1 MHLLDIKA
9 NTLSTEYPCWLLQG
23 VLLQGYL
30 YVTSKHICF
39 YAYLPKK
46 AVSLGSWPALDGTPL
61 TIYQHEATKSGYLSK
76 AGKRNPKYNRYWF
89 RLKGDVFSYFHDPRN
104 TYFPKGQIDLRYGI
118 SASVTDKNKSGTH
131 FIIETDHRTY
141 YLRADS
147 AESAKDWVNCLNRV
161 IFRSHNDG
169 DSVKISLPIENVI
182 DIEETQSLEFA
193 DTAKIRVIDNDE
205 TYAIDEVSWMFSFCI
220 LSLTSLVLLFIFQ
233 PRQRG
238 HFGPQDSHR

>member
-1 MHLLDIKA
+1 M
-9 NTLSTEYPCWLLQG
+9 
-23 VLLQGYL
+23 LQGYL
-30 YVTSKHICF
+30 YITSKHICF

-46 AVSLGSWPALDGTPL
+46 AVSSIPRPTLDSVPL
-61 TIYQHEATKSGYLSK
+61 TVYQHETTKSGYLSK

-89 RLKGDVFSYFHDPRN
+89 RLKGDVFAYYHDPQN
-104 TYFPKGQIDLRYGI
+104 PYFPKGQIDLRYGI
-118 SASVTDKNKSGTH
+118 SASVADKNKSGTH
-131 FIIETDHRTY
+131 FTIETDHRTY

-205 TYAIDEVSWMFSFCI
+205 TYAIDEVS
-220 LSLTSLVLLFIFQ
+220 LSVPAVQLKLMLAVLLFILQ
-233 PRQRG
+233 QRQRG
-238 HFGPQDSHR
+238 DSSP